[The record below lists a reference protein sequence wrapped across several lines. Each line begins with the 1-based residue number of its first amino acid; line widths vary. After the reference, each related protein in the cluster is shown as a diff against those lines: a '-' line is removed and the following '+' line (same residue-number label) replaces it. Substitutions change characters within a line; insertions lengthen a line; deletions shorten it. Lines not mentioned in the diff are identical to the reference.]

1 MFTKTT
7 VLAAF
12 AVTGSLI
19 AGLAAAKDHNVT
31 VAVPVNAQGLDLT
44 QPQDART
51 FYARLQQA
59 AYVVCT
65 DGKRVDLTPADNQK
79 SCYEK
84 ALGKDRYELLVTH
97 NFLIGWLVSQ
107 AVNGPPWRW
116 LGLNQMNCAVTI
128 IAYQPVLPPSLILFN
143 DAGHLPHALRWT
155 GFPPSLRPAGT

>member
-7 VLAAF
+7 ALAAF

-65 DGKRVDLTPADNQK
+65 DGRRVDLAPADNQK
-79 SCYEK
+79 HCYEK
-84 ALGKDRYELLVTH
+84 ALGNAIRATKQPMLTQIYLGEHTMQEAAARGIQVP
-97 NFLIGWLVSQ
+97 SQ
-107 AVNGPPWRW
+107 VA
-116 LGLNQMNCAVTI
+116 AK
-128 IAYQPVLPPSLILFN
+128 
-143 DAGHLPHALRWT
+143 
-155 GFPPSLRPAGT
+155 